1 MGLISANMGADTGEV
16 GEVEPVSSLITR
28 PPISGSTLPLES
40 TPLVD
45 SYEVTSPRVAVSARI
60 LSIKLSV
67 GVMQSLE
74 RGEKGDMMGVLF
86 SEPEQSLKLRTELKG
101 YKVSGYLLYLYKGM
115 LLKLSLR
122 DYEGVM

>member
-101 YKVSGYLLYLYKGM
+101 YKVSGYLLYPLQGNVV
-115 LLKLSLR
+115 
-122 DYEGVM
+122 ET